1 MQKVVALLK
10 LNKMRSIDKK
20 WGYFLISDRY
30 LIKERKMKGLIGE
43 WPRKFWD
50 ILIFSVSGKHGK
62 ISLQNLIKSPKHIF
76 FVDNLKNA

>member
-43 WPRKFWD
+43 WPRKF
-50 ILIFSVSGKHGK
+50 
-62 ISLQNLIKSPKHIF
+62 
-76 FVDNLKNA
+76 